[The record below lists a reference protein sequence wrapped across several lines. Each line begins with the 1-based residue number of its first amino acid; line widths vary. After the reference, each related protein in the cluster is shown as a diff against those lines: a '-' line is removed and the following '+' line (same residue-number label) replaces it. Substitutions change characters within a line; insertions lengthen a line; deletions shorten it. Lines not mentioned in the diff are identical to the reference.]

1 VSLSFSF
8 RRFYLLGIVVLL
20 AAFVPAARVALA
32 NSYVVTNLADD
43 GSSGTLREA
52 ITLAN
57 ASVGTNDSITFT
69 VAGII
74 NLASTLPPLTDPAGV
89 TIDASSSTAPKVPT
103 IELRGYNSA
112 TQVAQEG
119 PGIEIASSNNII
131 RGLAIN
137 GFAESSTRLE
147 LVGAG
152 IVVNGHDSA
161 TPLTNNL
168 IEYCYVGT
176 DLSGN
181 AAGPGAG
188 FNNASAGIVLEYGAQ
203 NTTIQHNVIS
213 GNFGQG
219 IYLQSSVSSGK
230 FQQNNTIVDNKIG
243 VNAAGTQALPNGAS
257 GIFVS
262 NNSNTTTIGPGN
274 IISGNGG
281 HGNARSYG
289 VLIAGSTTGGGAISG
304 NVVKG
309 NLIGTDVTGT
319 IAIPNTGDG
328 DTSGGIGIGTA
339 PGLPA
344 QGTTVGGPNAA
355 DGNLISGNQLDGI
368 AITGITGDTA
378 FTTGN
383 AIIQN
388 NTIGVKV
395 DGLTPLA
402 NTRAGINLQ
411 GATQQNTITGNSIF
425 SNATSGIVIQS
436 GGAIQPLAP
445 RQNTISANKLNGNT
459 GDGIL
464 VSGAGA
470 VGNHITQTTTNANGG
485 KGIALAS
492 GGNLGDQPNRPGLS
506 GVTFSGSP
514 PTLAGTVTNAASCG
528 VNGACTIEVF
538 GGDSALSDEG
548 PAYLGA
554 FSVKSSAG
562 SFSNI
567 SLAACKPFLIFTVT
581 DSAGNTSEFISP
593 IGPVPTDCPPP
604 APVVALSDATPSPS
618 QNALAGDTKVFTH
631 TVANI
636 GTSAAALTVSK
647 LSSNGWTTTLDTS
660 ACPATLTPS
669 QSCDITLSV
678 AVPGD
683 AQAGQ
688 SNSTTITAALAGAAA
703 TVQKIDTTTV
713 VAAPALDLAPDN
725 QVKTIGP
732 GQPVSFGHTL
742 TNLGNGTDTFIVT
755 VAPPSGWSYSVQP
768 AGDIQLAPSALVSIT
783 VTYTPTAGLASPPD
797 YVGLVTVKSATDQ
810 NVSKTVT
817 DTITIVSA
825 AVPQIASV
833 VTPPSVDPGG
843 TVQIDYTITN
853 VGNLTGTFDLNF
865 SGPGWPIGDTVPPTV
880 SLAPAAGRLISTTL
894 TVPVDAIAGAY
905 PATLTATNQLTST
918 IAASKTDLI
927 HVTPHATL
935 ALEPDQAFTRAP
947 NAIYTDTLTLTNNGN
962 FTDTISLVA
971 GSSSGW
977 NVQVLS
983 PTVTLDP
990 GANSQVKVETRVP
1003 PGLLADFVA
1012 TTTVTATSSLP
1023 GVSDPAVITTTIAAV
1038 PGVELTPAS
1047 QELTVLAGNSATFNF
1062 TLINS
1067 GSITQSFTITATNV
1081 PAGWDSSLAPL
1092 STAVL
1097 QPGETVPLTLTL
1109 TAPGDAADGTVANV
1123 TLTATCVEDSC
1134 SDSALATA
1142 RVGPPVDTKIGE
1154 DCTQAVLPG
1163 TLITCRHTITNTGS
1177 ISGTFGLTLTSKLG
1191 WTATYTPSAV
1201 FLAPGSTKNITLTIV
1216 VPTSAPASV
1225 AEMLI
1230 LTARSTQFPGVTR
1243 QVSDTI
1249 TVLQFAGVSFTPSLV
1264 RPLTPGQTITFLHT
1278 LQNIGNGLDRFNI
1291 TTSQDFNW
1299 PITVTPL
1306 QTASLAPGVNFPVEV
1321 RVQVPANVPPKTIN
1335 RIKVRATSVFS
1346 PTVFMEVTDT
1356 VGAPDAPFKA
1366 LYLPWIV
1373 KK

>member
-8 RRFYLLGIVVLL
+8 RRFYLLGFVVLL
-20 AAFVPAARVALA
+20 VAFVPTARFALA
-32 NSYVVTNLADD
+32 NSYVVSSLADD
-43 GSSGTLREA
+43 GSAGTLRDA
-52 ITLAN
+52 INQAN
-57 ASVGTNDSITFT
+57 ASVGTNDTITFS
-69 VAGII
+69 VAGVI
-74 NLASTLPPLTDPAGV
+74 NLASTLPPLTDAAGV
-89 TIDASSSTAPKVPT
+89 TIDASSNTVPKIPT
-103 IELRGYNSA
+103 VELRGNG
-112 TQVAQEG
+112 TVEG
-119 PGIEIASSNNII
+119 PGIEIASPNNTI

-137 GFAESSTRLE
+137 GFGEGVLAE

-152 IVVNGHDSA
+152 IIVNGHNPA
-161 TPLTNNL
+161 TPPLANNL
-168 IEYCYVGT
+168 IEYCYLGT
-176 DLSGN
+176 DLSGT
-181 AAGPGAG
+181 AAGPGG
-188 FNNASAGIVLEYGAQ
+188 GSNNPAAGIVLEYGAQ
-203 NTTIQHNVIS
+203 ATTIQHNVIS

-219 IYLQSSVSSGK
+219 IYLQSSVSSAK
-230 FQQNNTIVDNKIG
+230 FQENNTILDNKIG
-243 VNAAGTQALPNGAS
+243 VNAAGTQALPNGSS

-281 HGNARSYG
+281 HGTARSYG

-339 PGLPA
+339 LGLPA

-368 AITGITGDTA
+368 VITGITADTA

-388 NTIGVKV
+388 NKIGVKG
-395 DGLTPLA
+395 DGVTPLA

-411 GATQQNTITGNSIF
+411 GATQQNTITGNTIF

-445 RQNTISANKLNGNT
+445 RQNTISANKLNANT

-470 VGNHITQTTTNANGG
+470 VGNRITQTTTNANGG
-485 KGIALAS
+485 KGIALAG
-492 GGNLGDQPNRPGLS
+492 GGNLGDQLDRPGLS

-514 PTLAGTVTNAASCG
+514 STLAGTVTNAASCIT
-528 VNGACTIEVF
+528 VCTIEVF

-548 PAYLGA
+548 PNYLGS
-554 FSVKSSAG
+554 FTSAG

-581 DSAGNTSEFISP
+581 DSAGNSSEFVSP

-636 GTSAAALTVSK
+636 GTSAAALTLSK
-647 LSSNGWTTTLDTS
+647 LSSNTWTTTLDTS
-660 ACPATLTPS
+660 ACPATLAPS

-683 AQAGQ
+683 AQVGQ

-703 TVQKIDTTTV
+703 TVQKTDTTTV
-713 VAAPALDLAPDN
+713 VAAPALDLAPAN

-732 GQPVSFGHTL
+732 GQQVSFGHTL

-755 VAPPSGWSYSVQP
+755 VVPPTGWSYSVQP
-768 AGDIQLAPSALVSIT
+768 AGDIQLAQSASVSVT
-783 VTYTPTAGLASPPD
+783 VTYTPTTGLASPPN
-797 YVGLVTVKSATDQ
+797 YVGLVTAKSATDL

-853 VGNLTGTFDLNF
+853 AGNLTGTFDLSF
-865 SGPGWPIGDTVPPTV
+865 SGPGWPIGDSVPPTV
-880 SLAPAAGRLISTTL
+880 SLAPAASQLVSTTL
-894 TVPVDAIAGAY
+894 TVPANAIAGGY

-918 IAASKTDLI
+918 ITASKTDLI
-927 HVTPHATL
+927 NVTPHAVL
-935 ALEPDQAFTRAP
+935 ALEPDQEFTRAP

-962 FTDTISLVA
+962 FTDTISLAV

-990 GANSQVKVETRVP
+990 GADTQVKVETTIP

-1012 TTTVTATSSLP
+1012 TTTITATSSLP
-1023 GVSDPAVITTTIAAV
+1023 GVSDHAVITTTIAAV
-1038 PGVELTPAS
+1038 PGVDLTPAS
-1047 QELTVLAGNSATFNF
+1047 QELTLLAGNSATFNF
-1062 TLINS
+1062 TLTNS
-1067 GSITQSFTITATNV
+1067 GSITQSFTITSTNV
-1081 PAGWDSSLAPL
+1081 PAGWNSTLTPL

-1097 QPGETVPLTLTL
+1097 QPGETVPVTLTL
-1109 TAPGDAADGTVANV
+1109 TAPNDAADGTVVNV
-1123 TLTATCVEDSC
+1123 TITATCVENSC
-1134 SDSALATA
+1134 SGSALATA
-1142 RVGPPVDTKIGE
+1142 RVGPPVGTEIGE

-1163 TLITCRHTITNTGS
+1163 TVITCRHTITNTGS
-1177 ISGTFGLTLTSKLG
+1177 SADTFGLTLTSKLG

-1201 FLAPGSTKNITLTIV
+1201 FLAPGSTESITLTIV
-1216 VPTSAPASV
+1216 VPTSAPAGV
-1225 AEMLI
+1225 AETII
-1230 LTARSTQFPGVTR
+1230 LTARSSLFPSVTR

-1278 LQNIGNGLDRFNI
+1278 LQNIGNGLDQFKF
-1291 TTSQDFNW
+1291 TTSQSLDIATGQNFNW
-1299 PITVTPL
+1299 PVTVTPL
-1306 QTASLAPGVNFPVEV
+1306 QTAGLAPGVNFPVEV

-1335 RIKVRATSVFS
+1335 RIKVRAASVFA
-1346 PTVFMEVTDT
+1346 PTEFAEVTDT
-1356 VGAPDAPFKA
+1356 VGAPEAPFKV
-1366 LYLPWIV
+1366 LYLPWIN
-1373 KK
+1373 K